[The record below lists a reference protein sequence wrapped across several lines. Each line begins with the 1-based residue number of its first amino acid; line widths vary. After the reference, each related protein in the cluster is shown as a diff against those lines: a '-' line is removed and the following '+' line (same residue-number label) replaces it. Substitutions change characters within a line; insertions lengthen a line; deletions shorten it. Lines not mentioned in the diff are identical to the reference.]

1 MFLSELN
8 SIVSFNENC
17 FVIPSLMEED
27 LQYMGYNKAIMINPT
42 PPKIIS

>member
-8 SIVSFNENC
+8 SIISFNENC

-27 LQYMGYNKAIMINPT
+27 LPYMGHKKTIMINPT